1 LLQPAIGRWKI
12 LCKKDCS
19 EEAEFKPFKS
29 FKSFKPMK
37 SGRAMQAIIDLKTR
51 GSA

>member
-1 LLQPAIGRWKI
+1 MWKI
-12 LCKKDCS
+12 LCKKDRS
-19 EEAEFKPFKS
+19 GGAEFKPFKS

-37 SGRAMQAIIDLKTR
+37 TGRAMQAITDLKTR